1 MAPASETSPRR
12 GSSPRSLHS
21 SPALLRAGSADPE
34 ERARG
39 KQARQLPDC
48 IAVGVGRS
56 GTTWLHE
63 VLTGHV
69 GLPHGVKET
78 DFFFRR
84 YANGIDWYK
93 SFFRHCAPGRP
104 ILEICPTYFSSAEA
118 RQRMKEHIPDCRI
131 ICTFREP
138 VERAY
143 SHYKLMRH
151 NVWTRASFEE
161 VVNRSRE
168 IAEMNQYALNL
179 RGWQQTF
186 GRDNVLVCLYDDL
199 EHDPQGYLDCVCDF
213 IGIPPFPLPRSAAV
227 ARLNSFPAAPRSRR
241 LAQNARHVRD
251 WLRGCRLYWVDR
263 LLEHAGVWHFCFDG
277 GEVFPPVEPEL
288 ERQLRQRF
296 LPEVEALEQLIGR
309 DLSAWKVSRDSAH
322 QMVNAPQSA
331 RHNRAQDF
339 AR

>member
-1 MAPASETSPRR
+1 MVQPAEASLA
-12 GSSPRSLHS
+12 GSSPARAPHS
-21 SPALLRAGSADPE
+21 SPSHRRRDPNDIGVPSANNEP
-34 ERARG
+34 RG
-39 KQARQLPDC
+39 LPDC

-69 GLPHGVKET
+69 GLPYGVKET
-78 DFFFRR
+78 DFFFRK
-84 YANGIDWYK
+84 YGNGIDWYK
-93 SFFRHCAPGRP
+93 SFFRHCGPGLP

-118 RQRMKEHIPDCRI
+118 RQRMKLHIPDCRI

-161 VVNRSRE
+161 VVDSSRE

-179 RGWQQTF
+179 TGWQQTF

-199 EHDPQGYLDCVCDF
+199 EHDPQGYLDAVCSF
-213 IGIPPFPLPRSAAV
+213 VGIAPFPLSPASTSV
-227 ARLNSFPAAPRSRR
+227 RLNSFPTAPRNRR

-251 WLRGCRLYWVDR
+251 WLRAHRAHRLDH
-263 LLEHAGVWHFCFDG
+263 LLERMGLWTLCFDG
-277 GEVFPPVEPEL
+277 GEVFPPLDAEL
-288 ERQLRQRF
+288 EARLKERF

-309 DLSAWKVSRDSAH
+309 DLSAWKVT
-322 QMVNAPQSA
+322 
-331 RHNRAQDF
+331 RHNTAGYSQAGSGNRG
-339 AR
+339 

>member
-1 MAPASETSPRR
+1 MANKSASLPVR
-12 GSSPRSLHS
+12 GSSPRLAD
-21 SPALLRAGSADPE
+21 SPLRVPKAESVVYEEWANSNEPRLLPN
-34 ERARG
+34 
-39 KQARQLPDC
+39 C

-78 DFFFRR
+78 DFFLRK
-84 YANGIDWYK
+84 YSNGIEWYR
-93 SFFRHCAPGRP
+93 SFFRYCAFGLP

-118 RQRMKEHIPDCRI
+118 RQRIKLHIPECRI

-161 VVNRSRE
+161 VVSRSRE

-179 RGWQQTF
+179 KGWQQTF
-186 GRDNVLVCLYDDL
+186 GEDNVLVCLYDDL
-199 EHDPQGYLDCVCDF
+199 EHDAQGYLDTICSF
-213 IGIPPFPLPRSAAV
+213 IGISSIALAPSV
-227 ARLNSFPAAPRSRR
+227 ASVRLNSFPSAPRSRR

-251 WLRGCRLYWVDR
+251 WLRTRRVYWLDR
-263 LLEHAGVWHFCFDG
+263 LLERSGVWTYCFDG
-277 GEVFPPVEPEL
+277 GEAFPPLEPEL
-288 ERQLRQRF
+288 EQRLKQRF

-309 DLSAWKVSRDSAH
+309 DLSAWKA
-322 QMVNAPQSA
+322 
-331 RHNRAQDF
+331 AQ
-339 AR
+339 RYSESGWR

>member
-1 MAPASETSPRR
+1 M
-12 GSSPRSLHS
+12 
-21 SPALLRAGSADPE
+21 
-34 ERARG
+34 
-39 KQARQLPDC
+39 PDC

-63 VLTGHV
+63 VLTGHA

-78 DFFFRR
+78 DFFFRN
-84 YANGIDWYK
+84 YSNGVDWYK
-93 SFFRHCAPGRP
+93 SFFRHCKPGLP

-118 RQRMKEHIPDCRI
+118 RQRMKLHIPDCRI

-161 VVNRSRE
+161 VVNSSRE

-179 RGWQQTF
+179 TGWQQTF
-186 GRDNVLVCLYDDL
+186 GRNKVLVCLYDDL
-199 EHDPQGYLDCVCDF
+199 ERDPQGYLDAVCNF
-213 IGIPPFPLPRSAAV
+213 IGITKFSLSRVAAS
-227 ARLNSFPAAPRSRR
+227 ARLNSFPGAPRNRR

-251 WLRGCRLYWVDR
+251 WLRSRRAYRLDR
-263 LLEHAGVWHFCFDG
+263 LLDLMGLWALCFDG
-277 GEVFPPVEPEL
+277 GVAFPPLDSEL
-288 ERQLRQRF
+288 EARLKQRF

-309 DLSAWKVSRDSAH
+309 DLSAWKVSRLNHPDHLQVDTTGQA
-322 QMVNAPQSA
+322 
-331 RHNRAQDF
+331 
-339 AR
+339 